1 MSKFTF
7 THTLDDLKI
16 THEFE
21 AIHVNKVVENFED
34 FLRGC
39 GFVFDGNLEI
49 VEQDSTDYT
58 NYTFSLGADT
68 ISLMDDCM
76 IGIEGAEG
84 SDYISV
90 DPAGAVGS
98 AGPYD
103 TYLGDWDTQC
113 KNIDTIAKGRKK

>member
-16 THEFE
+16 THEFDE
-21 AIHVNKVVENFED
+21 IQLNNVIENFES

-39 GFVFDGNLEI
+39 GFVFNGNLEI
-49 VEQDSTDYT
+49 IENSNFEFSSHGCETVSFLGDS
-58 NYTFSLGADT
+58 
-68 ISLMDDCM
+68 M
-76 IGIEGAEG
+76 IGIEGAAG
-84 SDYISV
+84 SDYISI
-90 DPAGAVGS
+90 DPSGAVGS

-113 KNIDTIAKGRKK
+113 KNIDTIAKGKNK